1 MYGKN
6 NSVLSKKNI
15 LKSAIDIIANTDK
28 DD

>member
-15 LKSAIDIIANTDK
+15 LKSAIDIIANIGK

>member
-6 NSVLSKKNI
+6 NSVLCKKDI